1 MKSVIESRLFV
12 IKLPEESRLFVI
24 KLPEEARQFVIKLPK
39 KSRLYVRPPEE
50 PPGRRRWWNVR
61 GERTQ

>member
-1 MKSVIESRLFV
+1 MRPLKESRLFV

-50 PPGRRRWWNVR
+50 LKNPGSSRLLRLRNL
-61 GERTQ
+61 